1 MSFSL
6 LFISQFSSTICC
18 KFYCV
23 SGFKTPHLT
32 HDRRGRGVAD
42 LCDTSV
48 NYSGVSMLAGS
59 GFLSAATRQLS
70 HSKTMS
76 ASHKDSIQ
84 SSKVFMAFLIIFS
97 DGKSTILQLLALQ
110 VMISYIAQC
119 FFLKNMQIMPL
130 ANAKVP
136 HIISQSL
143 ANQQNCCH
151 VFMGKNFD
159 PQHLLYKQQH
169 PGHIVLHVSFICSIS
184 ANSTS

>member
-1 MSFSL
+1 MKVSLLSAKWFWHRLSPTKLKYIWSDINLTLTMSFSL

-59 GFLSAATRQLS
+59 SFLSAATRQLS

-110 VMISYIAQC
+110 VMISYIAHSV
-119 FFLKNMQIMPL
+119 FF
-130 ANAKVP
+130 
-136 HIISQSL
+136 
-143 ANQQNCCH
+143 
-151 VFMGKNFD
+151 
-159 PQHLLYKQQH
+159 
-169 PGHIVLHVSFICSIS
+169 
-184 ANSTS
+184 